1 MKKLLSFALFD
12 SGETILG
19 ALIFSTFYPLY
30 ITQHIDPKLYS
41 FLYGLA
47 FFFSFFI
54 ALPLAKVA
62 DSKAFR
68 KQFFTLFTLLTV
80 FMGAFLSLTAHH
92 PQRNLFIYLCMVV
105 FHQQAMVFYNSL
117 LAGLTQRGFA
127 SGFGVAFGYL
137 GSSVSLIFLASWL
150 KVPEVFYQVSL
161 LFLILAL
168 PAIANLP
175 NPSSKKRVSIGQVI
189 SEKKFLLLILS
200 ILSLTEV
207 ANTLIA
213 MMGVYLKNAYMLE
226 EREIYRVIGLSAL
239 GGVLGGI
246 VFGVLTD
253 KLGVR
258 AVFPMGFLLWPCFL
272 LLLFFIPRDFVLIL
286 GLLGG
291 LSLSH
296 LWTTSRVLLIE
307 RFPAEEVSVRMS
319 FLSLTERIASTTG
332 LWTWSLFMLL
342 TQNNYKL
349 SALLMIVF
357 PTLGFLLYWFS
368 KR

>member
-12 SGETILG
+12 CGETILG

-41 FLYGLA
+41 FLYGFA
-47 FFFSFFI
+47 FLLSFFV
-54 ALPLAKVA
+54 ALPLAKIA

-80 FMGAFLSLTAHH
+80 LLGVLLSLSAFH
-92 PQRNLFIYLCMVV
+92 PQKNLFIYLCMVV

-117 LAGLTQRGFA
+117 LAGLSQRGFA

-137 GSSVSLIFLASWL
+137 GSSISLIFLANWL
-150 KVPEVFYQVSL
+150 KVPDVFYQASFI
-161 LFLILAL
+161 FLILAL
-168 PAIANLP
+168 PAIVSLPNLP
-175 NPSSKKRVSIGQVI
+175 FRKRVSVREITKG
-189 SEKKFLLLILS
+189 KKFLLLILS

-207 ANTLIA
+207 ANTLVA
-213 MMGVYLKNAYMLE
+213 MMGVYLKNVFTLE
-226 EREIYRVIGLSAL
+226 EREIYRVIGLSAF

-246 VFGVLTD
+246 IFGKLTD
-253 KLGVR
+253 KLGAR
-258 AVFPMGFLLWPCFL
+258 TLFPLGFLFWSFFL
-272 LLLFFIPRDFVLIL
+272 ILLFFIPKDFVLIL
-286 GLLGG
+286 GLMGG

-307 RFPAEEVSVRMS
+307 RFPIEEVSVRMS

-332 LWTWSLFMLL
+332 LWAWSGFMFL
-342 TQNNYKL
+342 TSNNYKL
-349 SALLMIVF
+349 SALLMVVFPAVGIVF
-357 PTLGFLLYWFS
+357 YVLS
-368 KR
+368 RR

>member
-41 FLYGLA
+41 FFYGFA
-47 FFFSFFI
+47 FFLSFFV

-62 DSKAFR
+62 DKRAFR
-68 KQFFTLFTLLTV
+68 KHFFILFSILTV
-80 FMGAFLSLTAHH
+80 LFGVLLSLTV
-92 PQRNLFIYLCMVV
+92 PYPRGNLFIYLLMVV
-105 FHQQAMVFYNSL
+105 FHQQTMVFYNSL
-117 LAGLTQRGFA
+117 LAGLPQKGFA

-150 KVPEVFYQVSL
+150 KVPEVFYQAS
-161 LFLILAL
+161 FIFFILAL

-175 NPSSKKRVSIGQVI
+175 NPPSRKAVSIKEVT
-189 SEKKFLLLILS
+189 SDRKFLLLILS

-226 EREIYRVIGLSAL
+226 AKEIYRVIGLSAL

-246 VFGVLTD
+246 IFGRLTD
-253 KLGVR
+253 KLG
-258 AVFPMGFLLWPCFL
+258 AKTLFPLAFLLWPCFL
-272 LLLFFIPRDFVLIL
+272 VLLFFIPKDFVLIL

-307 RFPAEEVSVRMS
+307 SFPAEEVSVRMS